1 MIERLSEATGRTL
14 AWLTLAMVIVV
25 VVVVVARYLFDAGWI
40 ALQET
45 ATWLHGLVLM
55 LGLAYTLKHDA
66 HVRVDVFYR
75 RFSARGRAWVDLV
88 GVAVLLLPLCVF
100 IVWSS
105 WGYVADSWA
114 IGERSREAGG
124 LPGLYL
130 LKTAIPL
137 AALLLALQGLS
148 MARAAV
154 RVLRRSES
162 AIRDAVI
169 GDS

>member
-1 MIERLSEATGRTL
+1 MIERIGELTGRVL
-14 AWLTLAMVIVV
+14 AWLTLAMVAVTVVIVA
-25 VVVVVARYLFDAGWI
+25 ARYLFDAGWI
-40 ALQET
+40 ALQESV
-45 ATWLHGLVLM
+45 TWMHGLVLM

-75 RFSARGRAWVDLV
+75 RFGVRGRAWVDLV
-88 GVAVLLLPLCVF
+88 GVVVLLLPLCGF

-105 WGYVADSWA
+105 WGYVADAWA

-137 AALLLALQGLS
+137 AGLLLAAQGLA
-148 MARAAV
+148 MAAAAFKTIFGGRAV
-154 RVLRRSES
+154 S
-162 AIRDAVI
+162 
-169 GDS
+169 GKP